1 MIFCDTSFVAKLY
14 IVEQESL
21 AVRALLEAEDQIL
34 VSALARAELM
44 AVFHRQLR
52 EKKWTRGMFA
62 TAVRQFT
69 SDDIAGFWTWLPLDT
84 AIVEAAA
91 RTYLTLSEDVF
102 LRTADCLHLV
112 TALHHNCAEIYTYDA
127 RQSAAAAAFGLKPAT
142 A

>member
-1 MIFCDTSFVAKLY
+1 VIFCDTSFVAKLY